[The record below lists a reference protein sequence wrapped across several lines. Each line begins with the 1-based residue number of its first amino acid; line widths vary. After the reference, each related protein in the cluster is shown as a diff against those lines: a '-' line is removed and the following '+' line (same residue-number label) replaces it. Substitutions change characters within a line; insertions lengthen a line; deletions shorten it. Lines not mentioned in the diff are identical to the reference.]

1 VTLYHAYDER
11 TDIFFL
17 CGVWSFVRHTQ
28 KHNMQRRNIL
38 ATTILIGSSL
48 LSLIACSQPVAAPA
62 PPPPTVAVVDV
73 IERDVPLTSEWIA
86 TLDGYVNAQIRAEV
100 TGYLIRRAYQE
111 GTLVRKGQ
119 ILFEIDGRPFEAA
132 LNQAKAQLAQ
142 AEAQLTRANRDVER
156 DTPLAAQ
163 KAIAQS
169 QLDTDI
175 QTQLAN
181 RAAVDAAKA
190 ALETAE
196 LNLEFT
202 HVRSLVDG
210 IAAIATAQIGDLVGP
225 TTLLTTVSQ
234 VQPIKA
240 YFPVSEKEY
249 LAMADRIR
257 HGQQPWEPIPGPVL
271 ILSDETTYDR
281 GAYLAADREVDPKTG
296 TIRLAVTFQNPMG
309 LLRPGQYGRVRAVT
323 STLRH
328 SLLVPQRAI
337 SELQGQY
344 QVRVVAQDNKV
355 AVRAVTVGERVGEEW
370 MVMSGLKAGERVAVD
385 GAQFLPDG
393 SVVATKPFS
402 PEKQK

>member
-1 VTLYHAYDER
+1 MV
-11 TDIFFL
+11 
-17 CGVWSFVRHTQ
+17 
-28 KHNMQRRNIL
+28 
-38 ATTILIGSSL
+38 TTILLGSPL
-48 LSLIACSQPVAAPA
+48 LSSIACTQPDAAPA
-62 PPPPTVAVVDV
+62 SPRPPTVAVVDV
-73 IERDVPLTSEWIA
+73 VERDLPLMSEWIA
-86 TLDGYVNAQIRAEV
+86 TLDGYVNAQVRPEV
-100 TGYLIRRAYQE
+100 AGYLVRRLYQE
-111 GTLVRKGQ
+111 GAPVRKGQ
-119 ILFEIDGRPFEAA
+119 VLFEIDPRLFETPVS
-132 LNQAKAQLAQ
+132 QTKAQLAQ

-169 QLDTDI
+169 QLETDI

-181 RAAVDAAKA
+181 RAAVDAARA

-196 LNLEFT
+196 LNLDFT

-257 HGQQPWEPIPGPVL
+257 HGQQPWEPNPGPVL
-271 ILSDETTYDR
+271 ILSDGTTYEK

-296 TIRLAVTFQNPMG
+296 TIRLAVTFRNPMG
-309 LLRPGQYGRVRAVT
+309 LLRPGQYGRVHAVT
-323 STLRH
+323 STLRR
-328 SLLVPQRAI
+328 SLVLPQRAI

-344 QVRVVAQDNKV
+344 QVRVVARDNRV
-355 AVRAVTVGERVGEEW
+355 AVRVVTVGERVGDQW
-370 MVMSGLKAGERVAVD
+370 VITSGLMAGERVAVD
-385 GAQFLPDG
+385 GAQFLPAG
-393 SVVATKPFS
+393 TVVAPRPFS
-402 PEKQK
+402 PTKKG